1 LSATL
6 VYVGIGSGLAIGIA
20 LLVVAILFLRT
31 ARRYVELAEE
41 RMELLREG
49 LVREGGTL
57 TPKTARQRGHAPQ
70 ESRRAEPRRSE
81 KTPEV
86 VGHPAGL
93 RGGDEP
99 SGRFP
104 QPSEGSDPRARERAG
119 DAGGTRGRASSA
131 AAGEQGRNKAPKAG
145 NPGAAS
151 SRPKGGAPILGVKLP
166 HPDDDATPRAWSS
179 SAAEFF
185 QRKYDLYLEQYE
197 RHVRLAERIHR
208 LRDEARDG
216 PGTLQAREW
225 EDKLRRAYDAI
236 ERTTQRLD
244 LLEHHYPGL
253 AIDRDRLSVRLDLA
267 RLQAELAKR
276 GERAGSPRRAH
287 ARDLGPN
294 TGGA

>member
-1 LSATL
+1 M

-31 ARRYVELAEE
+31 ARRYVLLAEE

-49 LVREGGTL
+49 LMREGKA
-57 TPKTARQRGHAPQ
+57 PKSQAARQRGHVSQ
-70 ESRRAEPRRSE
+70 ESRQPEPKRSE

-86 VGHPAGL
+86 VGHLPG
-93 RGGDEP
+93 RREGDEP
-99 SGRFP
+99 VGQFP
-104 QPSEGSDPRARERAG
+104 PSEVSDRKVPEGAGVTEGIRERVP
-119 DAGGTRGRASSA
+119 SA
-131 AAGEQGRNKAPKAG
+131 AAGEQGREGAPKAG
-145 NPGAAS
+145 TPGTAS
-151 SRPKGGAPILGVKLP
+151 SRPRGGAPLLGVKLP
-166 HPDDDATPRAWSS
+166 HPDDDATPRGWNS

-197 RHVRLAERIHR
+197 RHVRLAERVHR
-208 LRDEARDG
+208 LRDEAQES

-253 AIDRDRLSVRLDLA
+253 ATDGDRLSVRLDLA

-276 GERAGSPRRAH
+276 GERFDRPRRVH
-287 ARDLGPN
+287 AQDLGPK
-294 TGGA
+294 TGGV